1 MVTKHEEGKL
11 IEHLREVPIFKV
23 LLDTEL
29 REILRSP
36 WTRDVVCPARHNIV
50 IEGEVADSMY
60 LVLEGAVDVIV
71 KNHRN
76 LEIRVA
82 TLGAGDYFGEQA
94 LLPGSNGLR
103 NATVRTRSRARL
115 LRVSH
120 REVQIGIERSDDL
133 CDEFAAL
140 RRAEQRRRNLL
151 RTLRLF
157 ERLSDGEFET
167 IYEWVETER
176 RESGDLIL
184 REGDSGDYLYVVEE
198 GAVNVFV
205 LDGAGKM
212 HPLADVRRS
221 GFFGEQALLPEGN
234 GVRNANVRATAAAT
248 LLKLPKRQFVRL
260 LLRDPEL
267 DTLLQKVARAREVL
281 ARRLAARGGDGI
293 VNPRTLRAAV
303 GTA

>member
-1 MVTKHEEGKL
+1 ML
-11 IEHLREVPIFKV
+11 IARLREVPIFKV
-23 LLDTEL
+23 LLDAEL
-29 REILRSP
+29 GQILRSP
-36 WTRDVVCPARHNIV
+36 WTRDRVCLEGHNVVN
-50 IEGEVADSMY
+50 EGEVADSMY

-76 LEIRVA
+76 MEIRVA
-82 TLGAGDYFGEQA
+82 TLGPGDYFGEQA

-115 LRVSH
+115 LRVAQ
-120 REVQIGIERSDDL
+120 REVQVGIDRNEDL

-151 RTLRLF
+151 RTLRVF
-157 ERLSDGEFET
+157 EHLSDGDFDKL
-167 IYEWVETER
+167 YEWVETER
-176 RESGDLIL
+176 RDSGDLIL
-184 REGDSGDYLYVVEE
+184 REGDTGDYFYVVEE

-212 HPLADVRRS
+212 HPLADIREA
-221 GFFGEQALLPEGN
+221 GFFGEQALLPGRN
-234 GVRNANVRATAAAT
+234 GIRNANVRATVAAK
-248 LLKLPKRQFVRL
+248 LLKLPKREFVRV

-267 DTLLQKVARAREVL
+267 HGLLEKVARARESL
-281 ARRLAARGGDGI
+281 ARRLASHGREGI
-293 VNPRTLRAAV
+293 VDPSALRAAF